1 MKTRSTK
8 PLGANS
14 RKSCSFIGVKLAV
27 KLLHKYIIFF
37 LSQGTKNCCRIWK
50 SDNAKGG
57 HFSVIAIGD
66 GEPKKFSVALDYLWY
81 PPFVR
86 LLEAAE
92 KEFGFDQQGV
102 LAIPCEASEL
112 RNILLQ
118 VPEMKNFLEIVIHA
132 GHFEFRMKK

>member
-8 PLGANS
+8 HRTPLGANHG
-14 RKSCSFIGVKLAV
+14 KSSTFIGAKLAIR
-27 KLLHKYIIFF
+27 LLHNYVIFL

-57 HFSVIAIGD
+57 HFSVIAIGN
-66 GEPKKFSVALDYLWY
+66 GEPKKFSVALDYLCY

-92 KEFGFDQQGV
+92 REFGFEQQGV

-118 VPEMKNFLEIVIHA
+118 VPEDLTK
-132 GHFEFRMKK
+132 